1 MKSKKKNLILIAG
14 ALLLFT
20 ALLGAVALVQKTQE
34 TRRGAVEEIGEGK
47 IQPVIRAYVFGTSQE
62 AAILQPG
69 QNYHL
74 RFYLNSINEVFSA
87 RVVGAEISF
96 DSAVFRID
104 SLACSNDFPRAVA
117 REANSSGLIR
127 LTCFRD
133 ASFSELLIPAEGAGV
148 LFGIASVFVK
158 EDAPSGATNLEFLRT
173 NIPNG
178 ADPAVPD
185 LAVEGKIISLNI
197 TSLEP
202 TATPTQ
208 IPSEPTATLTPT
220 LTPTQVPPSPT
231 PTSVPDECTVTSM
244 NAGDGEFENKIEITF
259 IYTGCPGGHQ
269 VYLSRIPGGWSQ
281 DVPTAPSLTVPHHTT
296 NIGLNCGK
304 SYNYCAQAMDAD
316 DNLYGDQKC
325 DDGNTLACLA
335 DPTATPTPTSGV
347 GGPSCSI
354 DVFKPGDNL
363 YNDRIFINLSYS
375 DCPGG
380 EYLIEVNRLD
390 SGWSKTILTHDW
402 GNYTL
407 SNSGLS
413 CGEQYTYSAKAYF
426 SEIVLGSPV
435 FVANDITGSTA
446 ACLSPTPTITPVLPT
461 ATPTIAGPTNTPT
474 LPPFECTCENQDAKL
489 NYKAKGDGDC
499 NGATDLLDYNAWFSA
514 FIRGDQGYAAWAD
527 FNCKNGVT
535 IDDYGIW
542 RENAGF

>member
-1 MKSKKKNLILIAG
+1 MIRVVKQS
-14 ALLLFT
+14 
-20 ALLGAVALVQKTQE
+20 QE
-34 TRRGAVEEIGEGK
+34 LRRGAAGSGALKLWLAPASADKQGNDEFALTVKMENS
-47 IQPVIRAYVFGTSQE
+47 TSQSKT
-62 AAILQPG
+62 I
-69 QNYHL
+69 
-74 RFYLNSINEVFSA
+74 
-87 RVVGAEISF
+87 RVADLDLGF
-96 DSAVFRID
+96 DSSVFTFVND
-104 SLACSNDFPRAVA
+104 SVNCNGPLPIKLMGEVSTAGNKISILCIKSVGSESTTIAAGQTVDV
-117 REANSSGLIR
+117 
-127 LTCFRD
+127 
-133 ASFSELLIPAEGAGV
+133 ASFRLQVKSNAPLGNSEVSFAR
-148 LFGIASVFVK
+148 
-158 EDAPSGATNLEFLRT
+158 TNLPDVSTE
-173 NIPNG
+173 
-178 ADPAVPD
+178 AD
-185 LAVEGKIISLNI
+185 LADAGTKAVYTIESV
-197 TSLEP
+197 TSPINTPVPP
-202 TATPTQ
+202 TP
-208 IPSEPTATLTPT
+208 
-220 LTPTQVPPSPT
+220 TPTQVPPSPT

>member
-185 LAVEGKIISLNI
+185 LAVEGSKFYLDITDTPVPIRVNIAEGQIVPDPAVIGQGVTYNVGEHTYSWKTSIRYFYGDQPVMDGEDNVCCAGFCDNGETASNCQIQEVGSREEEKLWFWANLTRTIDSVRYLCDWEGNWKKWESDAWVNGSPGTDYVCENESLKMVAVI
-197 TSLEP
+197 EPGAPTPTPTPTDEPLEP
-202 TATPTQ
+202 TATPT
-208 IPSEPTATLTPT
+208 L
-220 LTPTQVPPSPT
+220 VPPSPT
-231 PTSVPDECTVTSM
+231 PTTGAVCAKGPD
-244 NAGDGEFENKIEITF
+244 GDLNCNGWIDGTDLS
-259 IYTGCPGGHQ
+259 TLLGAWSPGG
-269 VYLSRIPGGWSQ
+269 P
-281 DVPTAPSLTVPHHTT
+281 VPTP
-296 NIGLNCGK
+296 
-304 SYNYCAQAMDAD
+304 
-316 DNLYGDQKC
+316 
-325 DDGNTLACLA
+325 
-335 DPTATPTPTSGV
+335 
-347 GGPSCSI
+347 
-354 DVFKPGDNL
+354 KPGYHL
-363 YNDRIFINLSYS
+363 
-375 DCPGG
+375 
-380 EYLIEVNRLD
+380 
-390 SGWSKTILTHDW
+390 
-402 GNYTL
+402 
-407 SNSGLS
+407 
-413 CGEQYTYSAKAYF
+413 A
-426 SEIVLGSPV
+426 
-435 FVANDITGSTA
+435 DITGSNGV
-446 ACLSPTPTITPVLPT
+446 P
-461 ATPTIAGPTNTPT
+461 
-474 LPPFECTCENQDAKL
+474 
-489 NYKAKGDGDC
+489 DGKVD
-499 NGATDLLDYNAWFSA
+499 GTDLSRLLSNWNPPS
-514 FIRGDQGYAAWAD
+514 
-527 FNCKNGVT
+527 N
-535 IDDYGIW
+535 
-542 RENAGF
+542 